1 MEVDV
6 SVGVDVG
13 VNVGVPVKVVVSV
26 NVAVLVKVKVKV
38 GVSVEVDTGV
48 TENVPEDVKVTVL
61 VESRMER
68 TANGNVQPTS
78 KPKKINAARVILRRM
93 PMSHGSQFN
102 HTEVSIKIFNKS
114 VNDTFE
120 VDISNP
126 LKTGVIS
133 HACASTTRVVDAP

>member
-26 NVAVLVKVKVKV
+26 NVAVLVKVEVKV
-38 GVSVEVDTGV
+38 GVSVEVATGV
-48 TENVPEDVKVTVL
+48 SENVPEGVKVTVF
-61 VESRMER
+61 VETRMER

-93 PMSHGSQFN
+93 PMSYGSQFN

-114 VNDTFE
+114 ANDTFG
-120 VDISNP
+120 VDNSNP
-126 LKTGVIS
+126 SITGTVSPDGDNI
-133 HACASTTRVVDAP
+133 P